1 LQYRLVTPGRDRSDR
16 LAPRPLSRPFGPVS
30 AWRRRI
36 VPRPGRHRNPH
47 DVPARLSLPG
57 RALRA
62 GWLHKRGEP
71 AQQLATVGDEH
82 HLKAWG
88 PEDRRACCAHLA
100 QQLWLVF
107 LMRPAGDSELLDV
120 LSGDVST
127 LAPTHEAFKALVNDW
142 IWQEQHLVSRLMLK
156 LHNAAKLPAR
166 NECYAMQTGCAKPPP
181 PRSRAVQDHEIRRRP
196 LSGAS
201 LATGPRSFNLLCRA
215 SSESFCNAR
224 SAAWAPP
231 DIPLAPSATS
241 RTVAS
246 SRCKTFTRC

>member
-1 LQYRLVTPGRDRSDR
+1 MIADEV
-16 LAPRPLSRPFGPVS
+16 
-30 AWRRRI
+30 
-36 VPRPGRHRNPH
+36 
-47 DVPARLSLPG
+47 
-57 RALRA
+57 RA

-82 HLKAWG
+82 LLKAWG

-107 LMRPAGDSELLDV
+107 LMRPAGDIELLDV

-142 IWQEQHLVSRLMLK
+142 IWQEQHLVSRLVLE

-181 PRSRAVQDHEIRRRP
+181 PRSRAVQDHEIGRRR

-231 DIPLAPSATS
+231 DIPLTPSATS

-246 SRCKTFTRC
+246 SRCKTSTRC